1 MTKTVLIEGLIE
13 ILKGI
18 ASKVEANPSGS
29 HLATDVEGERGSGG
43 DLVAV
48 LNNAAKKTALTS
60 CSVDYTYKV
69 DGTPSVAEPSI
80 ISVIGNQLGL
90 VMLDADEVEEHKMYQ
105 INLGHPSE
113 LDTAEYPAAGHVD
126 VKNGIVTITHVNRI
140 LSPVY
145 EDWYDGGNGSFYFD
159 LPTIKP
165 DSEFVC
171 NMGEWVALAS
181 YASGKVT
188 TDNQNVELWLAPSG
202 ASLDDWKQFLR
213 DNRVEI
219 VYELETPIVY
229 SIEPTEIKTLNC
241 YNNVL
246 VAYQEYV
253 TALNVTYTRDESKA
267 IEALEQGGGGGVT
280 TEVIMGGLDREYGTA
295 TSNYIG
301 TFSAWESIDAGK
313 SFTDYDE
320 ILIICK
326 GQNSPIYGTRIM
338 IDRTEKSMLQHY
350 DKICKYYYPE
360 GNTLYVKYGL
370 DYTNNKFYLEN
381 WNYCCPIALV
391 GVKY

>member
-29 HLATDVEGERGSGG
+29 HLVTDVEGERGSGG
-43 DLVAV
+43 ELVAV

-105 INLGHPSE
+105 INLGRPSG
-113 LDTAEYPAAGHVD
+113 LDDTEDVAGGHID
-126 VKNGIVTITHVNRI
+126 VKNGIVTVTHVRRI
-140 LSPVY
+140 LSPIRD
-145 EDWYDGGNGSFYFD
+145 DWEKDGDNDGSFYAEIHK
-159 LPTIKP
+159 IKP

-171 NMGEWVALAS
+171 NMGEWVAPAN

-188 TDNQNVELWLAPSG
+188 TDNDVIELWLAPSG
-202 ASLDDWKQFLR
+202 ATVDEWKEFIR
-213 DNRVEI
+213 TNRVDI

-253 TALNVTYTRDESKA
+253 TTLNVTYTRDESKA
-267 IEALEQGGGGGVT
+267 IEALEQQGGGGFAPT
-280 TEVIMGGLDREYGTA
+280 LL
-295 TSNYIG
+295 G
-301 TFSAWESIDAGK
+301 TFSGSQAAGTDLEISDCSGYGWLIVEFEKPNESMAGYNGPFRK
-313 SFTDYDE
+313 TIWIPTDSMTQGSTQEVGIAYNE
-320 ILIICK
+320 VSATSMAVTAIL
-326 GQNSPIYGTRIM
+326 PM
-338 IDRTEKSMLQHY
+338 ISIKDSTHVH
-350 DKICKYYYPE
+350 IVAA
-360 GNTLYVKYGL
+360 GNFNVSRV
-370 DYTNNKFYLEN
+370 F
-381 WNYCCPIALV
+381 
-391 GVKY
+391 GV